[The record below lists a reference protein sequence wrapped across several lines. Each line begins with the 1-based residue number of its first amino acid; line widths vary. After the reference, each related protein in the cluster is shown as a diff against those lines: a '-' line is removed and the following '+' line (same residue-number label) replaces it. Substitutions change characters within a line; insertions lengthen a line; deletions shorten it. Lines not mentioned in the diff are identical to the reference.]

1 MGSGIVRLSG
11 RTLRK
16 RTDVA
21 LPTIRLGRRVRR
33 LEESVREN
41 ALLAEPLE
49 RQVAGL
55 EQHLARLLDAGAR
68 RRRG

>member
-1 MGSGIVRLSG
+1 MVRPG
-11 RTLRK
+11 GAFK
-16 RTDVA
+16 KGTDLA
-21 LPTIRLGRRVRR
+21 LPTVRLGRRVRR

-55 EQHLARLLDAGAR
+55 EQQVVRLLEAGVR